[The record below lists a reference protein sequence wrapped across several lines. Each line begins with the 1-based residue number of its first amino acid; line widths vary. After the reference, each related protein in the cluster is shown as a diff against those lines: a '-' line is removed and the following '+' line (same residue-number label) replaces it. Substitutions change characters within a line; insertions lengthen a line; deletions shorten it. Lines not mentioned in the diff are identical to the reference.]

1 MRCVFDQWYCICVLY
16 LAGGIVFALCFWT
29 VVLYLHCDIGAAG
42 TFELTWYQPCA
53 GLETAFG
60 QIFIQLYFQEE
71 ILAKYLLQIS
81 S

>member
-1 MRCVFDQWYCICVLY
+1 MVLYLQCVFGQWYCICVVY
-16 LAGGIVFALCFWT
+16 L
-29 VVLYLHCDIGAAG
+29 DAAG
-42 TFELTWYQPCA
+42 TLELTWYQPCA

-81 S
+81 LQR